1 MDDLGAPTSYLTL
14 QRGTD
19 VFDSA
24 GERLGVVEHVLAD
37 EGTDIFDGLI
47 VDTRLGFGGWRF
59 ADADQI
65 EELYERGVV
74 LKVAGSELHDPERS
88 PGVVDIELA
97 DGKGNALTD
106 RLRRAWDYISGN
118 Y

>member
-1 MDDLGAPTSYLTL
+1 MDDLGAPTSYLAL
-14 QRGTD
+14 QRGID
-19 VFDSA
+19 VFDVA

-59 ADADQI
+59 ADADQV

-74 LKVAGSELHDPERS
+74 LKVPGSELHDPERS
-88 PGVVDIELA
+88 PGVLDVELA
-97 DGKGNALTD
+97 DGRGNALTD